1 MTDPVTAFRA
11 LHVPGDPLMLF
22 NIWDAGSA
30 RAVARAGA
38 KAIATGSYGVA
49 EAQGFA
55 DGEDFSIDDALRNV
69 ERIVRVTDLSVTLD
83 FETGYGATPAEV
95 ATS

>member
-1 MTDPVTAFRA
+1 MTDPVTAFKA

-55 DGEDFSIDDALRNV
+55 DGEDFSIDDA
-69 ERIVRVTDLSVTLD
+69 
-83 FETGYGATPAEV
+83 
-95 ATS
+95 